1 MPLSAPDVQ
10 RVRQRETEWV
20 RMEGWAGGR
29 DLETAGECDEA
40 WRKKTVNEAFLEAQR
55 DYPPQKNLWAFFKP
69 NGPTRKTESNLEE
82 FVSERKG
89 RRQ

>member
-55 DYPPQKNLWAFFKP
+55 DYPPQKIF
-69 NGPTRKTESNLEE
+69 GPFSSQMAPLE
-82 FVSERKG
+82 RL
-89 RRQ
+89 RAI